1 MNQQLDDFSTQSS
14 IKDIEQR
21 NPITITLLFY
31 LVTAAAIVAACYRY
45 IDVESDSNFIQTI
58 VASAIGAVI
67 GAILGMIVLFRRSSH
82 VWIAPLLGIAIG
94 IAVGPLLRIR
104 LIHFGSLIGLS
115 FLGSWILVVLMAV
128 SARLDQRRSIRN

>member
-1 MNQQLDDFSTQSS
+1 MDEFSKQSS
-14 IKDIEQR
+14 LKDIEQR

-45 IDVESDSNFIQTI
+45 IDVKSDSGLLQTI
-58 VASAIGAVI
+58 AASVIGAVI
-67 GAILGMIVLFRRSSH
+67 GAILGTIVLFRRSSH

-94 IAVGPLLRIR
+94 FAVGPLIRIR
-104 LIHFGSLIGLS
+104 LVHFGSLLGIS